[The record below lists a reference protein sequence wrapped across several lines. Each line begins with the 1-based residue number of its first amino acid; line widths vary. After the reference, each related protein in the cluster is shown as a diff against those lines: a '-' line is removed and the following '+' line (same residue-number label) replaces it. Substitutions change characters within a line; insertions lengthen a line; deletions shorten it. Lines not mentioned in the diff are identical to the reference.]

1 MKVFFVAFLVLVLGV
16 GCWKKE
22 PEPNTETVITPG
34 EAANKLFVE
43 AAMLISQAEPRKDS
57 NDTAAVADY
66 ERALANIRKIVNEY
80 PESDIAVKLVSNETL
95 FTGKSLTQI
104 EERVKELQ
112 RRAEEVRRAEEKRK
126 AKVVEDFKS
135 LKTLAGTGDAIAQ
148 FDLGQMYDYG
158 RGVERGDKE
167 AIKWYRKAAEQNH
180 HKAQYFL
187 GEMYANGEGVE
198 KDLVTGYA
206 WVSIAADNGEPSA
219 NITKDTL
226 VQKMTPDQI
235 TKAKVLSK
243 ELQKK
248 IEANLEAKE

>member
-1 MKVFFVAFLVLVLGV
+1 VKAYYAALLALVLGV

-22 PEPNTETVITPG
+22 PELNTETVITPG

-43 AAMLISQAEPRKDS
+43 AAMLISQAEPGKDS

-126 AKVVEDFKS
+126 AKVVENFKS
-135 LKTLAGTGDAIAQ
+135 LKGLAETGNAIAQ

-158 RGVERGDKE
+158 RGVGKNDKE
-167 AIKWYRKAAEQNH
+167 AIKWYRKAAEQKH
-180 HKAQYFL
+180 HEAQYFL

-198 KDLVTGYA
+198 KDIVTGYA
-206 WVSIAADNGEPSA
+206 WVSIAANNGQPSA
-219 NITKDTL
+219 KIIKDTL
-226 VQKMTPDQI
+226 AQKMTPAQI

-243 ELQKK
+243 ELLKK
-248 IEANLEAKE
+248 IKAKK